1 MTLSLQMTIKFLW
14 IMSKDPMRIQV
25 QMLLVKKTLV
35 RLGLTMQRIIEECE
49 QGGVS
54 F

>member
-1 MTLSLQMTIKFLW
+1 
-14 IMSKDPMRIQV
+14 
-25 QMLLVKKTLV
+25 LLVKKTLV